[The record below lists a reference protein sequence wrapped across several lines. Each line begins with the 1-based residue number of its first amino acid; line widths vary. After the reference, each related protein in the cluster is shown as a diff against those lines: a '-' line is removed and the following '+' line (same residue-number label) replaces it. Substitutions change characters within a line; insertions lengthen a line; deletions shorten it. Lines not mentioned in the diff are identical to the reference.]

1 MPSIFAG
8 LNISKQGLFAQQRSL
23 HTISHN
29 VANAN
34 TEGYSRQRV
43 DFHATR
49 PEVLPGT
56 YGMLGTGVDVDA
68 AKQIRDEFLDF
79 SFRGENSRLGTYEVY
94 DDIMKNI
101 EGVFNEPS
109 DSSFSKLMDNF
120 YSAIQELNK
129 NPENQTVR
137 ALVRQR
143 GIALAEGIQHMTTSL
158 KKLQRDTNFEMQ
170 VAVTDINGYAQ
181 QIAGLNKII
190 YNSELTGGKA
200 NDIRDQRNLILD
212 KLSKIAKVDYYDDN
226 KGRFHVLINGHELV
240 DHMTADQLVST
251 PRTSAQKVN
260 EDDVDD
266 LVELKWASGSDFRT
280 SEGSIAAIMNMRD
293 NIDGSNKGIPY
304 YVDKLNE
311 FMDTLATE
319 INNIHSSG
327 FGLKGDT
334 GLNFFTMDNMDT
346 AAYNNYFLTE
356 GLTSKTGVPG
366 KPLDVT
372 SSVLT
377 GIDTT
382 TTPMTTE
389 IEEANAQKI
398 RENINSILKNNPDYA
413 KKSIKLI
420 NGKYYVT
427 DRVKADRV
435 TISRDIDLDLNKIAA
450 ADNSNTIPG
459 KGANALK
466 IAASRHNLR
475 LYNWGSPDD
484 FVKSLVTNLA
494 VDKQEASR
502 LFKNQTVQVKQI
514 TVNKESISGVSLDEE
529 MSDMIRFQQGYNANA
544 KMLTIFSEL
553 IETVIGLVR

>member
-43 DFHATR
+43 DFHANR
-49 PEVLPGT
+49 PEVLPGS

-79 SFRGENSRLGTYEVY
+79 SFRGENSRLGEFEIY
-94 DDIMKNI
+94 DDILKNI
-101 EGVFNEPS
+101 ESTFNEPS

-120 YSAIQELNK
+120 YSSMQELNK

-143 GIALAEGIQHMTTSL
+143 GIALAEGIQHMTGAL
-158 KKLQRDTNFEMQ
+158 KKLQRDTNFELE

-212 KLSKIAKVDYYDDN
+212 KMSKLAKIDYYDDN
-226 KGRFHVLINGHELV
+226 KGRFHVLINGHEVV
-240 DHMTADQLVST
+240 DHMTADQLITVPRKST
-251 PRTSAQKVN
+251 EKKN

-280 SEGSIAAIMNMRD
+280 SEGAIAAIFDMRD

-311 FMDTLATE
+311 FIDTLATE
-319 INNIHSSG
+319 MNNIHNKG
-327 FGLKGDT
+327 YGLNGKT
-334 GLNFFTMDNMDT
+334 GLNFFTFDDKLT
-346 AAYNNYFLTE
+346 ADYNKYFLEE
-356 GLTSKTGVPG
+356 GLNGG
-366 KPLDVT
+366 KPIDVT
-372 SSVLT
+372 SSVIA

-382 TTPMTTE
+382 TSPMTAE

-398 RENINSILKNNPDYA
+398 RENINNILKNNPSYA
-413 KKSIKLI
+413 KKSVKLI
-420 NGKYYVT
+420 DGKYYVT
-427 DRVKADRV
+427 DRLKADRV
-435 TISRDIDLDLNKIAA
+435 TISKDIDKDLNSIAA

-466 IAASRHNLR
+466 MATSRHNIK

-514 TVNKESISGVSLDEE
+514 TVNKDSISGVSLDEE

>member
-49 PEVLPGT
+49 PEVLPGS

-79 SFRGENSRLGTYEVY
+79 SFRGENSRLGEFEIY
-94 DDIMKNI
+94 DDILKNI
-101 EGVFNEPS
+101 ESTFNEPS

-120 YSAIQELNK
+120 YSSMQELNK

-143 GIALAEGIQHMTTSL
+143 GIALAEGIQHMTGAL
-158 KKLQRDTNFEMQ
+158 KKLQRDTNFELE

-190 YNSELTGGKA
+190 YNSELNGGKA

-212 KLSKIAKVDYYDDN
+212 KMSKLAKIDYYDDN
-226 KGRFHVLINGHELV
+226 KGRFHVLINGHEVV
-240 DHMTADQLVST
+240 DHMTADQLITV
-251 PRTSAQKVN
+251 PRKSSEKKN

-280 SEGSIAAIMNMRD
+280 SEGAIAAIFDMRD

-311 FMDTLATE
+311 FIDTLATE
-319 INNIHSSG
+319 MNNIHNKG
-327 FGLKGDT
+327 YGLNGKT
-334 GLNFFTMDNMDT
+334 GLNFFTFDDKLT
-346 AAYNNYFLTE
+346 ADYNKYFLDE
-356 GLTSKTGVPG
+356 GLNGG
-366 KPLDVT
+366 KPIDVT
-372 SSVLT
+372 SSVIA

-382 TTPMTTE
+382 TSPMTAE

-398 RENINSILKNNPDYA
+398 RENINNILKNNPSYA
-413 KKSIKLI
+413 KKSVKLI
-420 NGKYYVT
+420 DGKYYVT
-427 DRVKADRV
+427 DRLKADRV
-435 TISRDIDLDLNKIAA
+435 TISKDIDKDLNSIAA

-466 IAASRHNLR
+466 MATSRHNIK

-514 TVNKESISGVSLDEE
+514 TVNKDSISGVSLDEE